1 MVLHLVL
8 HRSSGS
14 MSETRVMPLDFRSLW
29 SKATPYHEFVRDAAA
44 NRELWTSMERIAQI
58 PEWAIAAVRTSGEK
72 FNLLVIAED
81 WCGDGTST
89 IPYLAKLAT
98 ITRSIEVRVLRR
110 DEHPAVMDRYL
121 TDGARAIPIVIVL
134 NRRLEELG
142 HWGPRPRD
150 LQEWVRHERA
160 KTGMKPPYPQ
170 IRRWYARDK
179 GIATLREVLELL
191 NQETSS
197 VAGHRSRQVAAV

>member
-1 MVLHLVL
+1 M
-8 HRSSGS
+8 
-14 MSETRVMPLDFRSLW
+14 TLDLRSLW
-29 SKATPYHEFVRDAAA
+29 SKATPYHEFVREAVAS
-44 NRELWTSMERIAQI
+44 RELWKAMEQIARV
-58 PEWAIAAVRTSGEK
+58 PEWAIAAARGSGEK
-72 FNLLVIAED
+72 FNLLVLAED
-81 WCGDGTST
+81 WCGDGSST

-98 ITRSIEVRVLRR
+98 LTRSIEVRVLRR

-134 NRRLEELG
+134 NRQLEELG

-150 LQEWVRHERA
+150 LQEWVQNERA

-179 GIATLREVLELL
+179 GISTLREVLALL
-191 NQETSS
+191 NEAPS
-197 VAGHRSRQVAAV
+197 AIDSRQAAVAV

>member
-1 MVLHLVL
+1 MEL
-8 HRSSGS
+8 S
-14 MSETRVMPLDFRSLW
+14 FRRLW
-29 SKATPYHEFVRDAAA
+29 QQATPYHEFVRDADA

-58 PEWAIAAVRTSGEK
+58 PEWAIAAVRSTGEK
-72 FNLLVIAED
+72 FNFLVIAED

-121 TDGARAIPIVIVL
+121 TAGARAIPIVIVL
-134 NRRLEELG
+134 NRELEELG
-142 HWGPRPRD
+142 HWGPRPAE
-150 LQEWVRHERA
+150 LQEWVQNQRV

-179 GIATLREVLELL
+179 GIATLREVLRLL
-191 NQETSS
+191 EAETSAFGSQTS
-197 VAGHRSRQVAAV
+197 VMSA

>member
-1 MVLHLVL
+1 MA
-8 HRSSGS
+8 
-14 MSETRVMPLDFRSLW
+14 LDFRRLW
-29 SKATPYHEFVRDAAA
+29 QQATPYHEFVRDAAA
-44 NRELWTSMERIAQI
+44 NRELWASMERIAQI

-72 FNLLVIAED
+72 FNFLVIAED

-98 ITRSIEVRVLRR
+98 ITRCIEVRVLRR
-110 DEHPAVMDRYL
+110 DEHPEAMDRYL

-134 NRRLEELG
+134 NRHLEELG
-142 HWGPRPRD
+142 HWGPRPAD
-150 LQEWVRHERA
+150 LQEWVRSERA

-179 GIATLREVLELL
+179 GISTLREVLELL
-191 NQETSS
+191 AKQPSALS
-197 VAGHRSRQVAAV
+197 YQPSAGSLIAAER

>member
-1 MVLHLVL
+1 M
-8 HRSSGS
+8 
-14 MSETRVMPLDFRSLW
+14 TLDLSALW
-29 SKATPYHEFVRDAAA
+29 SKATPYHEFVRDADA

-58 PEWAIAAVRTSGEK
+58 PEWAITAVRSTGEK
-72 FNLLVIAED
+72 FNFLVIAED

-121 TDGARAIPIVIVL
+121 TAGARAIPIVIVL
-134 NRRLEELG
+134 NRELEELG
-142 HWGPRPRD
+142 HWGPRPAD
-150 LQEWVRHERA
+150 LQEWVQNQRA

-179 GIATLREVLELL
+179 GISTLREVLALL
-191 NQETSS
+191 NLEASS
-197 VAGHRSRQVAAV
+197 VDGHRSRQVTAA